1 MQENYI
7 PKLADIDSACIA
19 IDFDINLE
27 GKDVEKILETQKI
40 LMAQKKDY
48 FKKRYDD
55 SGYITISYTLK
66 MEKRST
72 VYIIQ
77 RMILIHISSVRRLWR
92 RKINH
97 RILLMP

>member
-7 PKLADIDSACIA
+7 PKLADIDSARIA

-48 FKKRYDD
+48 FKRD
-55 SGYITISYTLK
+55 
-66 MEKRST
+66 M
-72 VYIIQ
+72 
-77 RMILIHISSVRRLWR
+77 MIPGILQSHIH
-92 RKINH
+92 
-97 RILLMP
+97 

>member
-40 LMAQKKDY
+40 LMAQK
-48 FKKRYDD
+48 R
-55 SGYITISYTLK
+55 
-66 MEKRST
+66 
-72 VYIIQ
+72 II
-77 RMILIHISSVRRLWR
+77 
-92 RKINH
+92 
-97 RILLMP
+97 

>member
-7 PKLADIDSACIA
+7 PKLADIDSASIA

-48 FKKRYDD
+48 FKKRYND
-55 SGYITISYTLK
+55 SWNITISYTLK
-66 MEKRST
+66 TEKRST

-77 RMILIHISSVRRLWR
+77 PMILIHISSAGRLWR

>member
-7 PKLADIDSACIA
+7 PKLADIDSARIA

-40 LMAQKKDY
+40 LMEQKKDY

-66 MEKRST
+66 NGEKVNR
-72 VYIIQ
+72 VYHTTDD
-77 RMILIHISSVRRLWR
+77 LIHISSVRRLWR

-97 RILLMP
+97 RILLML